1 MSIHYDGFFF
11 IGGVNMLYTVISYN
25 PKTGEVDH
33 WVYKIADYAY
43 EMRNALKLAGRNAIV
58 KSRRIF

>member
-1 MSIHYDGFFF
+1 
-11 IGGVNMLYTVISYN
+11 MLYVVISYN

-58 KSRRIF
+58 KSRRIA